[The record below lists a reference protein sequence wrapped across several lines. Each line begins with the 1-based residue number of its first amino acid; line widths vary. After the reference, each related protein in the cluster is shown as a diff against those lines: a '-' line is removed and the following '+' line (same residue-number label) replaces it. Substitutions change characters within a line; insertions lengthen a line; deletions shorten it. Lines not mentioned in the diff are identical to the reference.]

1 MSDEAKIEQLV
12 RRAWDEGRSI
22 DMGHLAERD
31 RVLVCVAIAEQIEEI
46 SPRLKTKS
54 GRSYVL
60 IVRAHHQ
67 VRFELHEL

>member
-1 MSDEAKIEQLV
+1 MSDEAKIKHLV
-12 RRAWDEGRSI
+12 RQAWDEGRSI
-22 DMGHLAERD
+22 NMGHLGERD

-46 SPRLKTKS
+46 SPRLKTRTS
-54 GRSYVL
+54 RSYVL